1 MFSLRETVDGKF
13 IYRCHECGME
23 SELMAADQAVAFSQS
38 HKCAPK
44 AALRNLRKRASGSK
58 CYDGTLLVLR
68 LIGCFVSFTLST
80 LSWKYRPKV
89 SEPTAPSQ
97 LFE

>member
-38 HKCAPK
+38 HKCTPK
-44 AALRNLRKRASGSK
+44 AAPAFAQKPPKAS
-58 CYDGTLLVLR
+58 
-68 LIGCFVSFTLST
+68 
-80 LSWKYRPKV
+80 
-89 SEPTAPSQ
+89 
-97 LFE
+97 